1 MLFFILFYV
10 LFSFLFSFYLNVF
23 FKRPPRAADA
33 AQSIALIFDEQPT
46 LPLLATVPLLLRA
59 SACGTCP
66 CQAATF
72 SIKFSQFSAAYSRAT
87 AYAINIMTNTS
98 ERDGKGDGKG
108 DGDRDGG
115 MVPFARH
122 LYFNAYCICFFMA
135 HLLEEGEGGGGRVGI
150 QLPFAT

>member
-33 AQSIALIFDEQPT
+33 AQSRALIFDEQPT

-98 ERDGKGDGKG
+98 ERDGDL
-108 DGDRDGG
+108 DGG

-122 LYFNAYCICFFMA
+122 LYFVAYCICFFMA
-135 HLLEEGEGGGGRVGI
+135 HLLEEGEGAGGRVGI
-150 QLPFAT
+150 QFPFAT